1 MSSQWAKVIQAAK
14 ELRKQYHRE
23 NQSLQETIKNICQNN
38 NISLG
43 YASHGEKAKCKDG
56 RWQIILPLDSS
67 QVRDNF
73 TVAHEFGHI
82 FLEHPCDTNNEVH
95 RSGERNEREAQANLF
110 AAEFLMPKEEF
121 TQAAREFNND
131 EQKLAKKF
139 EVSQAAALVR
149 LSALRLKK

>member
-1 MSSQWAKVIQAAK
+1 MSSPWATVIEAARK
-14 ELRKQYHRE
+14 LRAKYHRE
-23 NQSLQETIKNICQNN
+23 NQSLQETIRNICHDN
-38 NISLG
+38 NIILD
-43 YASHGEKAKCKDG
+43 YDIHGEKAKRKDG
-56 RWQIILPLDSS
+56 RWLIILPLDSS

-82 FLEHPCDTNNEVH
+82 FLGHPCDTNNEVH